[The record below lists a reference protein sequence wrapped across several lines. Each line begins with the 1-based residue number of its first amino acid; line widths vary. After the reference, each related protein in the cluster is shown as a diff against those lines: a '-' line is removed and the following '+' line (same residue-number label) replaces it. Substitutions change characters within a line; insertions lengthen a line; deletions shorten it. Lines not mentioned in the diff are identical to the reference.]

1 MGVFKWLSVGRENFG
16 IVEKMI
22 REEWAKVSRGVGE
35 RFYREVGTVR
45 RSAVFDGRCLF
56 LFIYFITTEP
66 TGGAI
71 AVPTG
76 IKRLYVHV

>member
-56 LFIYFITTEP
+56 LFIFY
-66 TGGAI
+66 
-71 AVPTG
+71 
-76 IKRLYVHV
+76 HN